1 MLKEAK
7 YEDIISGQG
16 MAGIF
21 GIPGLKIS
29 VHLYLVD
36 GLLID
41 TGPASLLKC
50 TSEFV
55 KKHSV
60 SQVALT
66 HIHEDHAGM
75 APWIKENFQVP
86 VYLHEESI
94 AEAAVGTKLP
104 FYRRIAWGNRKPFRA
119 EVIPDVLKTE
129 KYTFDIIDSPGH
141 HPFHCVLHEKNQG
154 WLFSGDLY
162 VRQKQHVS
170 YLDENTADVIST
182 LQNIL
187 KLDFDTLF
195 CGHAGIQ
202 KDGKT
207 KLRIKLDHFESIQ
220 ERVLELYQAGYSVKE
235 ISRMLYPKKDLWT
248 IISRGEWS
256 SYNLIRTAIRNV
268 LS

>member
-1 MLKEAK
+1 VEA
-7 YEDIISGQG
+7 S
-16 MAGIF
+16 M
-21 GIPGLKIS
+21 
-29 VHLYLVD
+29 
-36 GLLID
+36 
-41 TGPASLLKC
+41 
-50 TSEFV
+50 
-55 KKHSV
+55 
-60 SQVALT
+60 
-66 HIHEDHAGM
+66 
-75 APWIKENFQVP
+75 
-86 VYLHEESI
+86 
-94 AEAAVGTKLP
+94 GTDLS
-104 FYRRIAWGNRKPFRA
+104 FYRRIVWGNRKPFKAKPIPERLETKNYA
-119 EVIPDVLKTE
+119 FDVI
-129 KYTFDIIDSPGH
+129 FSPGH
-141 HPFHCVLHEKNQG
+141 HPFHCVLHEKKQG

-220 ERVLELYQAGYSVKE
+220 KRALELYQEGYSVRE

-256 SYNLIRTAIRNV
+256 SYNLIRTAIPNR